1 MAAKKDPT
9 KTYNGKLFKGS
20 SAADYA
26 KAIAKVEEEAG
37 RRGTLN
43 TAREKADN
51 A

>member
-1 MAAKKDPT
+1 MAAKKDPK
-9 KTYNGKLFKGS
+9 KTYKGKMFSGK
-20 SAADYA
+20 AADYA

-43 TAREKADN
+43 TARKKADN